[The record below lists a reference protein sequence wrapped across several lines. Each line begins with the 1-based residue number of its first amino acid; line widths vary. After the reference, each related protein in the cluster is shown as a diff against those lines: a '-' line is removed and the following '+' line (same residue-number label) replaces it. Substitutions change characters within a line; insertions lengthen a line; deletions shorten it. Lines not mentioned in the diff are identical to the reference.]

1 MVNRKRMIIANY
13 TYDNIQPQAPD
24 LEQVVLG
31 AAMLEKKALITML
44 QLVDE
49 QTFYLNNHKI
59 IFRAI
64 KTLFNEGKNVDM
76 LTVTYK
82 LKEMKK
88 LETIG
93 GEYYIATLTR
103 RIASGHRTADFCL
116 ILIERWMRRE
126 LINMCSQAIEKA
138 YSDEYNIDEEINNFS
153 TKLLKL
159 KEELNNET
167 DIQTIATE
175 NLNQIEK
182 IMTGEIKRYGISTC
196 LTDIDNVINGL
207 IAPDLIILAGR
218 PGMGKTALALNIA
231 KNLAINQN
239 IPIGFISLEMSSNQ
253 LEFRLK
259 SIISSVPISRTLRG
273 NISNTELT
281 EIQRATNII
290 KNSPINIYDKSIANI
305 SDIRSKAIE
314 WKANHKIKLLIIDY
328 IQLIN
333 TNKTRGQTRDQEL
346 GEITKALKS
355 LAKEL
360 DVTIIALSQL
370 NRNVEGRTPPEP
382 RLSDLRES
390 GSLEA
395 DADIV
400 IMLYRPQYYD
410 IKEVSYKGETIT
422 TDGLCFANIA
432 KHRNGA
438 TGYIALNCNLA
449 QSTFYDYGT
458 TYNPNKWIEIE

>member
-1 MVNRKRMIIANY
+1 MVNRKRMITANY

-175 NLNQIEK
+175 NLNQIKK

-231 KNLAINQN
+231 KNLAINQK
-239 IPIGFISLEMSSNQ
+239 
-253 LEFRLK
+253 RL
-259 SIISSVPISRTLRG
+259 
-273 NISNTELT
+273 
-281 EIQRATNII
+281 
-290 KNSPINIYDKSIANI
+290 
-305 SDIRSKAIE
+305 
-314 WKANHKIKLLIIDY
+314 
-328 IQLIN
+328 
-333 TNKTRGQTRDQEL
+333 
-346 GEITKALKS
+346 
-355 LAKEL
+355 
-360 DVTIIALSQL
+360 L
-370 NRNVEGRTPPEP
+370 N
-382 RLSDLRES
+382 L
-390 GSLEA
+390 
-395 DADIV
+395 
-400 IMLYRPQYYD
+400 
-410 IKEVSYKGETIT
+410 
-422 TDGLCFANIA
+422 
-432 KHRNGA
+432 
-438 TGYIALNCNLA
+438 
-449 QSTFYDYGT
+449 
-458 TYNPNKWIEIE
+458 

>member
-1 MVNRKRMIIANY
+1 
-13 TYDNIQPQAPD
+13 
-24 LEQVVLG
+24 
-31 AAMLEKKALITML
+31 ML

-175 NLNQIEK
+175 NLNQIKK

-360 DVTIIALSQL
+360 DVTIIAL
-370 NRNVEGRTPPEP
+370 RCV
-382 RLSDLRES
+382 
-390 GSLEA
+390 
-395 DADIV
+395 
-400 IMLYRPQYYD
+400 
-410 IKEVSYKGETIT
+410 
-422 TDGLCFANIA
+422 
-432 KHRNGA
+432 
-438 TGYIALNCNLA
+438 
-449 QSTFYDYGT
+449 
-458 TYNPNKWIEIE
+458 